1 MNIIGTFEN
10 ATQRQVD
17 PEIWTLIS
25 KLSEGGWHS
34 CGGGGLP
41 QSSEQAFGIC
51 HRAKL
56 IDAAVGSDGTERYR
70 LTAVGEALKDDRE
83 GIASAVREACV
94 AGSQSVDLQAE
105 RATYSKAELVGEL
118 GANPSTVT
126 KYTKAAGVAI
136 GGRGKGNHRY
146 TADERRR
153 IYQAI
158 VDGSSDAELVAKCR
172 SMVAAEIVSDSENWD

>member
-1 MNIIGTFEN
+1 M
-10 ATQRQVD
+10 
-17 PEIWTLIS
+17 
-25 KLSEGGWHS
+25 LSEGGWHS

-41 QSSEQAFGIC
+41 KRAEQAFGIC

-56 IDAAVGSDGTERYR
+56 IDAEVGSDGTERYR
-70 LTAVGEALKDDRE
+70 LTTVGETLKDDRE
-83 GIASAVREACV
+83 AIVAAVREACV
-94 AGSQSVDLQAE
+94 VGRQSVDSQASG
-105 RATYSKAELVGEL
+105 ATYLKAELVGEL

-126 KYTKAAGVAI
+126 KYTRAAGVAV

-158 VDGSSDAELVAKCR
+158 VDGSSDAELVARCR
-172 SMVAAEIVSDSENWD
+172 SMVAAEIVNESENWD